1 MNYRDLARETRQ
13 ARVEDGVDGAH
24 TVVAVVDVDG
34 VTVVQPLKGTRDVD
48 VEVKVVLVLSLVDS
62 LEAAD
67 DIFVDVGGEWL
78 RGLDLIVGGRVEGEN
93 PGGSGEN
100 LE

>member
-1 MNYRDLARETRQ
+1 MNYRDLAREMHQ
-13 ARVEDGVDGAH
+13 AGIEDGVDGAH

-67 DIFVDVGGEWL
+67 DIFMDVGGEWL